1 MNAHV
6 QAASKAQ
13 HCGLHYCVEM
23 LHCTCISC
31 TLPTCHHA
39 LQGPV
44 GKSNLA
50 RFLWNVMALGTSTG
64 QAGAT
69 CDPFKQLCP
78 ADQVY
83 RPSTNSGFQ

>member
-1 MNAHV
+1 ME
-6 QAASKAQ
+6 
-13 HCGLHYCVEM
+13 GLQYCVGDAAPGAYAACALLVPM
-23 LHCTCISC
+23 L
-31 TLPTCHHA
+31 LCHHA

-64 QAGAT
+64 QTGAT

-78 ADQVY
+78 ADQVTLLLGQF
-83 RPSTNSGFQ
+83 PAVTS